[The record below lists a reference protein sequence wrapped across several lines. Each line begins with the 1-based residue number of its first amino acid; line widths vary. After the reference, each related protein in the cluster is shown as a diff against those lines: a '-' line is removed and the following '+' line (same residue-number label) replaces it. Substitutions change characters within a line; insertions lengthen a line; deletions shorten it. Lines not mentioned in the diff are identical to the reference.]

1 MSSPRRSPRPSCS
14 SRATRRNRSPASSS
28 ASTAPSIEMGGRRLR
43 AWLAAALIL
52 GAPAGALA
60 QGAQPYDAEPEGPS
74 PRHEKTEVVAYR
86 HMIVAA
92 NPHAAEAGLAMLRA
106 GGSAVDATI

>member
-1 MSSPRRSPRPSCS
+1 
-14 SRATRRNRSPASSS
+14 
-28 ASTAPSIEMGGRRLR
+28 
-43 AWLAAALIL
+43 WLAAALIL

-106 GGSAVDATI
+106 GGSAVDAAIAAATVLNLVEPQSSGIGGGGFMLHWDNAAKEVTSYDGRE